1 MRTSRVGYAL
11 AVAALCPSPL
21 RLTGGEPVLRRDLE
35 RLVAMLAGIDGVG
48 DIALTTNVALPVRKA
63 RSTAAA
69 GLRRV
74 MVSPDSLGDAVFM
87 ALNDAAFPVAG
98 ALDAIAAAAGA
109 GLPVK
114 VNMVVRPG
122 CNDQS
127 VLPMAEHFRG
137 SGHVLRFIE
146 FMDVGTTS
154 GWRLDDVV
162 AAAEIMALTR

>member
-1 MRTSRVGYAL
+1 M
-11 AVAALCPSPL
+11 
-21 RLTGGEPVLRRDLE
+21 LRRDLE

-48 DIALTTNVALPVRKA
+48 DIALTTNGALLARKA
-63 RSTAAA
+63 RLLAAA

-74 MVSPDSLGDAVFM
+74 TVSLDSLDDAVFM

-98 ALDAIAAAAGA
+98 VLDAIAAAAGA

>member
-1 MRTSRVGYAL
+1 M
-11 AVAALCPSPL
+11 
-21 RLTGGEPVLRRDLE
+21 LRRDLE

-98 ALDAIAAAAGA
+98 VLDAIAAAAGA

-127 VLPMAEHFRG
+127 VLPMAEHFRAAGMCCASSSSWMSARPAAGG
-137 SGHVLRFIE
+137 SMTSLRPPR
-146 FMDVGTTS
+146 S
-154 GWRLDDVV
+154 WR
-162 AAAEIMALTR
+162 